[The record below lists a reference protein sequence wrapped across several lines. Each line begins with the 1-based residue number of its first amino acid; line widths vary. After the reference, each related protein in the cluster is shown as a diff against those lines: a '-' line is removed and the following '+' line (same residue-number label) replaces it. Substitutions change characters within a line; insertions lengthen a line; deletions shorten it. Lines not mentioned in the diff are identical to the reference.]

1 VNKNKDVD
9 AYIAAAPEEHQPL
22 LKKLRAAIRKAL
34 PSAQETVESKMPVY
48 KVNGEWFSAFAW
60 RAKGVMFYICR
71 IAVVD
76 AFADRLGKHRSG
88 KSCIEMKPSK
98 ALSAAELESLAT
110 QMLAKLAK
118 LA

>member
-1 VNKNKDVD
+1 MKKSKEVD

-34 PSAQETVESKMPVY
+34 PSAEETFESKMPVY

-71 IAVVD
+71 TEVVD
-76 AFADRLGKHRSG
+76 GFVGRLGKHRSG

-98 ALSAAELESLAT
+98 ALSAAELESLASE
-110 QMLAKLAK
+110 MLAALGKLT
-118 LA
+118 

>member
-1 VNKNKDVD
+1 MNKHKDVD
-9 AYIAAAPEEHQPL
+9 AYIAAAPEEHQAQ

-34 PSAQETVESKMPVY
+34 PAAEETIESKMPVY
-48 KVNGEWFSAFAW
+48 KVNGEWFSAIAW

-98 ALSAAELESLAT
+98 ALNAAQLDALAVE
-110 QMLAKLAK
+110 MLAELAKLA
-118 LA
+118 